1 MTSEKIKEIINER
14 VNIDLTANTRE
25 RKHVYARSIYYKLCR
40 ELTKMKLH
48 EIAATV
54 NRNHASVL
62 HGINNVFK
70 IIKEYND
77 PMYEIYLDLTEKE
90 MLPLRQKYEILTH
103 KYNELS
109 QYIFDDQYKSIY
121 NLIQTIPKTEI
132 KNVEVRL
139 SAIIDILN
147 KKN

>member
-1 MTSEKIKEIINER
+1 
-14 VNIDLTANTRE
+14 
-25 RKHVYARSIYYKLCR
+25 
-40 ELTKMKLH
+40 
-48 EIAATV
+48 
-54 NRNHASVL
+54 
-62 HGINNVFK
+62 
-70 IIKEYND
+70 
-77 PMYEIYLDLTEKE
+77 MYEIYLDLTEKE

-132 KNVEVRL
+132 SNVEVRL

-147 KKN
+147 KKK